1 MKPPSYQKIKQ
12 FLLKY
17 ILFLL
22 PAMAIAAKGFADLW
36 VHGLLQ
42 PYYALT
48 LLVLSFVT
56 ALLQLTMASA
66 FIFLARRQFWIPPLR
81 LIVLTAGMKLFF
93 DASLGTTVGLAGL
106 AASLG
111 LWGLWGFLAYRE
123 YRGLPERS

>member
-1 MKPPSYQKIKQ
+1 
-12 FLLKY
+12 
-17 ILFLL
+17 
-22 PAMAIAAKGFADLW
+22 MAVAAKGFADIW
-36 VHGLLQ
+36 VYGLLQ

-48 LLVLSFVT
+48 LLVLSFIT
-56 ALLQLTMASA
+56 ALLLLTMASA
-66 FIFLARRQFWIPPLR
+66 FFFLARRQFWIPPLR

-106 AASLG
+106 AVSLG